1 MFHVKIVTPKG
12 LYEELDATI
21 LNVVTPDGMRGIL
34 SNHMPL
40 VTMIDI
46 GRMSIGNEQSN
57 PPYRY
62 EYATGKGTL
71 YFKDN
76 YATVL
81 VDTIE
86 KSDDIDLARAQ
97 EALQR
102 AEERLH
108 RINDKNIDMERA
120 RRAHRRAKN
129 RIKVKTN

>member
-129 RIKVKTN
+129 RIKIKTN

>member
-1 MFHVKIVTPKG
+1 MFRVKIVTPKG

-120 RRAHRRAKN
+120 KRAHRRAKN
-129 RIKVKTN
+129 RIKIKTN

>member
-76 YATVL
+76 
-81 VDTIE
+81 
-86 KSDDIDLARAQ
+86 
-97 EALQR
+97 
-102 AEERLH
+102 
-108 RINDKNIDMERA
+108 
-120 RRAHRRAKN
+120 
-129 RIKVKTN
+129 